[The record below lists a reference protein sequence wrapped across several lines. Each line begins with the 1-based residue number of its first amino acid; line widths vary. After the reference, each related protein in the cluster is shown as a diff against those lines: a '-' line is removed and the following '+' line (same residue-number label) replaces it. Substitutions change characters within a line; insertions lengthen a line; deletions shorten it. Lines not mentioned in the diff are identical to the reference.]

1 MLYFPAPIYYNQH
14 TEMST
19 TENPSNITPY
29 ELGAYRPPS
38 EAYSLLLRL
47 TRNCPWNRC
56 CFCEMYKGQK
66 FELRSVAEIKQD
78 ILTVKQ
84 IRDEIAELAK
94 SPIYGNDIRKAAAA
108 VLNNPPDY
116 IYQNVALWLYKGGQ
130 NVFLQDANSLVMRT
144 TDLVEVLKFLKQTLP
159 SINRITSYCRAKT
172 AALKKPEEL
181 KAIREA
187 GLTRLHIGLESGS
200 DTILKMIDKGVTAAE
215 EIEGGKKVVASG
227 LSLSEYYLLGIG
239 GKALWR
245 EQAVE
250 SARVLNAINPDF
262 IRVRTLSIHER
273 ILLWQD
279 VENGTFIRT
288 TDEEMME
295 ELKLF
300 IQNLNCHAHFASD
313 HIGNLLPEVEG
324 KLPED
329 KEKILAVIER
339 FLALSPKERQV
350 YRIGRRAR
358 YYNTLEDLKDP
369 GLHQVVEELIERLSN
384 GTGTVDEQIVYKMRE
399 AM

>member
-1 MLYFPAPIYYNQH
+1 
-14 TEMST
+14 MST
-19 TENPSNITPY
+19 EERPANITSY

-56 CFCEMYKGQK
+56 SFCEMYKGQK
-66 FELRSVAEIKQD
+66 FELRPVAEIKRD

-84 IRDEIAELAK
+84 IRNEITELAGT
-94 SPIYGNDIRKAAAA
+94 PGYDNNIRKAAAA

-144 TDLVEVLKFLKQTLP
+144 ADLVEVLQFLKETLP
-159 SINRITSYCRAKT
+159 TVNRITSYCRAKT

-181 KAIREA
+181 KAIHEA

-200 DTILKMIDKGVTAAE
+200 NAVLKMIDKGVTAAE

-227 LSLSEYYLLGIG
+227 ISLSEYYLLGIG

-245 EQAVE
+245 EHAVE
-250 SARVLNAINPDF
+250 SARVLNAVEPDF
-262 IRVRTLSIHER
+262 IRVRTLSVNER
-273 ILLWQD
+273 LLMWTD
-279 VENGTFIRT
+279 VENGAFVRT

-300 IQNLNCHAHFASD
+300 IQNLDCHASFVSD
-313 HIGNLLPEVEG
+313 HIGNLLQEVEG
-324 KLPED
+324 KLPGD
-329 KEKILAVIER
+329 KAKMLAVIES
-339 FLALSPKERQV
+339 FQALSPKERQV

-358 YYNTLEDLKDP
+358 YYNGLDDLKDL
-369 GLHQVVEELIERLSN
+369 GQHQVVEEIIQRLSD
-384 GTGTVDEQIVYKMRE
+384 GTGKVDEQSVYKMRE

>member
-1 MLYFPAPIYYNQH
+1 
-14 TEMST
+14 MST
-19 TENPSNITPY
+19 EKSSSNAASY

-56 CFCEMYKGQK
+56 RFCEMYKGQK
-66 FELRSVAEIKQD
+66 FELRPVAEIKRD

-84 IRDEIAELAK
+84 IRDEIAELAGT
-94 SPIYGNDIRKAAAA
+94 PGYDNNIRKAAAA

-116 IYQNVALWLYKGGQ
+116 MYQNVALWLHKGGQ

-144 TDLVEVLKFLKQTLP
+144 ADLVEVLQFLKETLP
-159 SINRITSYCRAKT
+159 TINRITSYCRAKT

-181 KAIREA
+181 KAIHEA

-200 DTILKMIDKGVTAAE
+200 DIVLKLIDKGVTAAE

-227 LSLSEYYLLGIG
+227 ISLSEYYLLGIG

-245 EQAVE
+245 EHAVE
-250 SARVLNAINPDF
+250 SARVLNAIDSDF
-262 IRVRTLSIHER
+262 IRVRTLSANER
-273 ILLWQD
+273 LLMWSD
-279 VENGTFIRT
+279 VLNGTFVRT

-300 IQNLNCHAHFASD
+300 IQNLDCRANFVSD
-313 HIGNLLPEVEG
+313 HIGNLLQEVEG
-324 KLPED
+324 KLPE
-329 KEKILAVIER
+329 EKVKMLAVIEH
-339 FLALSPKERQV
+339 FQALSSEERQV

-358 YYNTLEDLKDP
+358 YYNGLDDLKDP
-369 GLHQVVEELIERLSN
+369 GRHQVVEEIIQRLSN
-384 GTGTVDEQIVYKMRE
+384 GTGVVDEQIVCKMRE

>member
-1 MLYFPAPIYYNQH
+1 
-14 TEMST
+14 MST
-19 TENPSNITPY
+19 AEHLANAASY

-56 CFCEMYKGQK
+56 TFCEMYKGQK
-66 FELRSVAEIKQD
+66 FELRPVAEIKQD
-78 ILTVKQ
+78 ILTVAQ
-84 IRDEIAELAK
+84 IRDEIAELAAA
-94 SPIYGNDIRKAAAA
+94 PLYGNNLRKAAAA

-144 TDLVEVLKFLKQTLP
+144 PELVEVLKFLKQTLP
-159 SINRITSYCRAKT
+159 TINRITSYCRAKT
-172 AALKKPEEL
+172 AALKKLEEL
-181 KAIREA
+181 KAIHEA

-200 DTILKMIDKGVTAAE
+200 DTVLKMIDKGVTAAE

-227 LSLSEYYLLGIG
+227 ISLSEYYLLGIG

-245 EQAVE
+245 EHALE
-250 SARVLNAINPDF
+250 SARVLNIIEPDF
-262 IRVRTLSIHER
+262 IRVRTLSVNER
-273 ILLWQD
+273 LLMWPN

-288 TDEEMME
+288 TDEELLE
-295 ELKLF
+295 ELKLL
-300 IQNLNCHAHFASD
+300 IQNLDYHANFVSD
-313 HIGNLLPEVEG
+313 HIGNLLQEVEG
-324 KLPED
+324 KLPGD
-329 KEKILAVIER
+329 KEKMLAVIAR
-339 FLALSPKERQV
+339 FQALSPEERQV

-358 YYNTLEDLKDP
+358 YYTCLDDLKDP
-369 GLHQVVEELIERLSN
+369 GRHQVVEELIQKLSN

-399 AM
+399 NV

>member
-1 MLYFPAPIYYNQH
+1 
-14 TEMST
+14 MST
-19 TENPSNITPY
+19 AERSPDATSY

-56 CFCEMYKGQK
+56 RFCEMYKGQK
-66 FELRSVAEIKQD
+66 FELRPVAEIKQD
-78 ILTVKQ
+78 ILTVAQ
-84 IRDEIAELAK
+84 IRDEIIKLAK
-94 SPIYGNDIRKAAAA
+94 SPIYGNDIRKVALAI
-108 VLNNPPDY
+108 LNNPPDY

-144 TDLVEVLKFLKQTLP
+144 ADLVEVLKFLKQTLP
-159 SINRITSYCRAKT
+159 TINRITSYCRAKT
-172 AALKKPEEL
+172 AALKKLEEL
-181 KAIREA
+181 KAIHEA

-200 DTILKMIDKGVTAAE
+200 DTILKMIDKGVIAAE

-227 LSLSEYYLLGIG
+227 ISLSEYYLLGIG

-245 EQAVE
+245 EQAIE

-262 IRVRTLSIHER
+262 IRVRTLSINER
-273 ILLWQD
+273 ILMWQD
-279 VENGTFIRT
+279 VANGTFIRT

-300 IQNLNCHAHFASD
+300 IQNLDCHAHFVSD
-313 HIGNLLPEVEG
+313 HIGNLLQEIEG
-324 KLPED
+324 QLPQD
-329 KEKILAVIER
+329 KDKMLAIIKR
-339 FLALSPKERQV
+339 YQALSPAERQV
-350 YRIGRRAR
+350 YRIGRRVK
-358 YYNTLEDLKDP
+358 YYNSLDDLKDP
-369 GLHQVVEELIERLSN
+369 GLHQIVEELIERLSN
-384 GTGTVDEQIVYKMRE
+384 GTGMVDEQIVYKMRE

>member
-1 MLYFPAPIYYNQH
+1 
-14 TEMST
+14 MST
-19 TENPSNITPY
+19 AEHPSNAASY

-56 CFCEMYKGQK
+56 TFCEMYKGQK
-66 FELRSVAEIKQD
+66 FELRPVAEIKRD
-78 ILTVKQ
+78 ILTVAQ
-84 IRDEIAELAK
+84 IRDEIAELAAT
-94 SPIYGNDIRKAAAA
+94 PLYGNNLRKAAAA

-144 TDLVEVLKFLKQTLP
+144 PELVEVLKFLKQTLP
-159 SINRITSYCRAKT
+159 TINRITSYCRAKT
-172 AALKKPEEL
+172 AALKKLEEL
-181 KAIREA
+181 KAIHKA

-200 DTILKMIDKGVTAAE
+200 DTVLKMIDKGVTAAE

-227 LSLSEYYLLGIG
+227 ISLSEYYLLGIG

-245 EQAVE
+245 EHALE
-250 SARVLNAINPDF
+250 SARVLNIIDPDF
-262 IRVRTLSIHER
+262 IRVRTLSVNER
-273 ILLWQD
+273 LLMWAD

-288 TDEEMME
+288 TDEELME

-300 IQNLNCHAHFASD
+300 IQNLDCHANFVSD
-313 HIGNLLPEVEG
+313 HIGNLLQEVEG

-329 KEKILAVIER
+329 KEKMLAVIAR
-339 FLALSPKERQV
+339 FQALSPEERQV

-358 YYNTLEDLKDP
+358 YYNGLDDLKDP
-369 GLHQVVEELIERLSN
+369 GRHQVVEEIIQRL
-384 GTGTVDEQIVYKMRE
+384 EQRHWYS
-399 AM
+399 

>member
-1 MLYFPAPIYYNQH
+1 M
-14 TEMST
+14 
-19 TENPSNITPY
+19 PSNVTSY

-47 TRNCPWNRC
+47 THNCPWNRC
-56 CFCEMYKGQK
+56 RFYEMYKGQK
-66 FELRSVAEIKQD
+66 FELRSVEEIKRD
-78 ILTVKQ
+78 ILTVAK
-84 IRDEIAELAK
+84 IRDEITEMAQ
-94 SPIYGNDIRKAAAA
+94 SPVYGNDLHKAALAI
-108 VLNNPPDY
+108 LNNPPDY
-116 IYQNVALWLYKGGQ
+116 IYQNVALWLYKGRH
-130 NVFLQDANSLVMRT
+130 NIFLQDANSLVMRT
-144 TDLVEVLKFLKQTLP
+144 SDLTEVLKFLKQTLP
-159 SINRITSYCRAKT
+159 TINRITSYCRAKT
-172 AALKKPEEL
+172 AALKRLEEL
-181 KAIREA
+181 QSFHEA
-187 GLTRLHIGLESGS
+187 GLTCLHIGLESGS
-200 DTILKMIDKGVTAAE
+200 DTILKMIDKGVTATE

-227 LSLSEYYLLGIG
+227 ISLSEYYLLGTG
-239 GKALWR
+239 GKALWQ
-245 EQAVE
+245 EHAIE

-262 IRVRTLSIHER
+262 IRVKTLSIHER

-279 VENGTFIRT
+279 IENGNFIRT

-300 IQNLNCHAHFASD
+300 IKNLDCRAYFTSD

-324 KLPED
+324 KLPEN

-339 FLALSPKERQV
+339 FQALSPKERQV

>member
-1 MLYFPAPIYYNQH
+1 
-14 TEMST
+14 
-19 TENPSNITPY
+19 
-29 ELGAYRPPS
+29 
-38 EAYSLLLRL
+38 
-47 TRNCPWNRC
+47 
-56 CFCEMYKGQK
+56 MYKGQK
-66 FELRSVAEIKQD
+66 YELRPAAEIKRD
-78 ILTVKQ
+78 ILTVKK
-84 IRDEIAELAK
+84 IRDEIAELA
-94 SPIYGNDIRKAAAA
+94 GTLGDDNNIRKAAAA
-108 VLNNPPDY
+108 VLSNPPDY

-144 TDLVEVLKFLKQTLP
+144 PELVEVLQFLKETLP
-159 SINRITSYCRAKT
+159 TINRITSYCRAKT

-181 KAIREA
+181 KAIHKA

-200 DTILKMIDKGVTAAE
+200 DTVLKLIDKGVTAAE

-245 EQAVE
+245 EHAVE
-250 SARVLNAINPDF
+250 SARVLNAIEPDF
-262 IRVRTLSIHER
+262 IRVRTLSVNER
-273 ILLWQD
+273 LLMWAD
-279 VENGTFIRT
+279 VQNGAFVRT

-300 IQNLNCHAHFASD
+300 IQNLDCHASFVSD
-313 HIGNLLPEVEG
+313 HIGNLLQEVEG

-329 KEKILAVIER
+329 KAKMLAAIEH
-339 FLALSPKERQV
+339 FQALSPEERQV

-358 YYNTLEDLKDP
+358 YYSSLDDLKDS
-369 GLHQVVEELIERLSN
+369 GQHQVVEQIIERLSN
-384 GTGTVDEQIVYKMRE
+384 GTGEVDEQIVYKMRE